1 MEANRQ
7 NCSPPY
13 MSIPLSECLKEE
25 VLGAHPWSN
34 PSFNGLQQDGEMG
47 WHAQMI
53 NEQLWMPP
61 SLGLQIICCSGQD
74 LLKQD

>member
-25 VLGAHPWSN
+25 VLGTHPWSN
-34 PSFNGLQQDGEMG
+34 PSFNGMQQDGEKG

-53 NEQLWMPP
+53 IEEL
-61 SLGLQIICCSGQD
+61 
-74 LLKQD
+74 